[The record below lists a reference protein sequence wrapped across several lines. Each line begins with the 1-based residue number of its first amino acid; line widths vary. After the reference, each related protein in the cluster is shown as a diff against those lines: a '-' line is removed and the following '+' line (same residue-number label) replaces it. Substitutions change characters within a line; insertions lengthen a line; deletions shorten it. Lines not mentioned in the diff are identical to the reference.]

1 MNIKVKVDDT
11 SMLVGF
17 KKLKRANEMAV
28 KNTLNKAAATTR
40 KEAVKRID
48 INFTLRNTFT
58 IRSVVYDKVSQREIK
73 NMQSSIGALKRASYL
88 KTQEEGGP
96 KRSKA
101 RGGAIEGNV
110 KQSTAVPMIAARNY
124 SEAQPISTLKY
135 VTKIKRETVGR
146 GRMHKPLL
154 NKSGGTP
161 KSRSVA
167 QMYIGKKYNVFVKR
181 NNDIFAVKSFQK
193 TGHDSVH
200 AQLEH
205 LYTIHYKHIQI
216 TKDVWLQPSYQRAS
230 RNLEAVYK
238 WELKRIW
245 KEGDIR

>member
-11 SMLVGF
+11 SMLLGF
-17 KKLKRANEMAV
+17 KKFKKANELAV
-28 KNTLNKAAATTR
+28 RNTLNKAAATTR

-58 IRSVVYDKVSQREIK
+58 VRSVVYDKATQREIK

-88 KTQEEGGP
+88 KTQEKGGP
-96 KRSKA
+96 RRNKA
-101 RGGAIEGNV
+101 RGGAIEGGV
-110 KQSTAVPMIAARNY
+110 KQASAVPMIASRNY
-124 SEAQPISTLKY
+124 NEARPVSTLKY

-146 GRMHKPLL
+146 GKMASRLL

-161 KSRSVA
+161 KSRAVA
-167 QMYIGKKYNVFVKR
+167 QMYIGKKYNLFVKR

-193 TGHDSVH
+193 TGKNSVH

-205 LYTIHYKHIQI
+205 LYTIHYGHIQV
-216 TKDVWLQPSYQRAS
+216 TKDVWLQPSYQKAS
-230 RNLEAVYK
+230 KNLEAVYK

-245 KEGDIR
+245 KEGDIK